1 MCAIDAR
8 AFFKLSCNRIELDA
22 CLGLDPESLTRRKLE
37 GDSTMKERPPA
48 SRTSLYRE
56 WPRYEAANE
65 GFRNYW
71 YPVLESRKFGKAPK
85 AVRVVGESIVLVRD
99 GDKVHALHN
108 RCPHRGVPL
117 SAGRREFPG
126 TISCIYHGWTY
137 RLASGELVAAL
148 TDGPDSP
155 ICGKAGVRVK
165 TYPVEERAGIVW
177 VYVGDLAP
185 PPVEE
190 DVPAEFL
197 TPEAVVIP
205 MIELRKGDWRYAM
218 KNAVDEAHARY
229 LHRRTPFAFFR
240 LFPAYQTDVRMVP
253 TEDGKWLHRQSKPV
267 FGPHTY
273 PGLGVWPRDGFWRK
287 AGGQVIVGMARL
299 PGVFYIGHK
308 NWHDYQFF
316 TPVDAEHHLMC
327 QIAVRH
333 TKGLGALWWKLR
345 VWSYIRL
352 FHRIMLNRWEDGFI
366 VEAMDCP
373 PERLFRPDIAIVAW
387 RRWCEINARGIGIGD
402 AAPAKGAETATATK
416 PAADDP
422 ALRELT

>member
-1 MCAIDAR
+1 
-8 AFFKLSCNRIELDA
+8 
-22 CLGLDPESLTRRKLE
+22 
-37 GDSTMKERPPA
+37 MKERPPA
-48 SRTSLYRE
+48 SRTSLYRS
-56 WPRYEAANE
+56 WPRYEAANQ

-71 YPVLESRKFGKAPK
+71 YPVFESRRLKKAPK
-85 AVRVVGESIVLVRD
+85 AVKVLGEKIVLMRD
-99 GDKVHALHN
+99 GDKVRALN
-108 RCPHRGVPL
+108 DRCPHRGVPL

-137 RLASGELVAAL
+137 KLESGELVAAL

-165 TYPVEERAGIVW
+165 TYPVEDRAGIIW
-177 VYVGDLAP
+177 IYVGELP
-185 PPVEE
+185 PPPLEE

-197 TPEAVVIP
+197 TAEATVIP

-218 KNAVDEAHARY
+218 ENAVDEAHARY

-240 LFPAYQTDVRMVP
+240 QFPAYQTDVRMVP
-253 TEDGKWLHRQSKPV
+253 SEDGKWLRRFSKPV
-267 FGPHTY
+267 FGPHEY
-273 PGLGVWPRDGFWRK
+273 PGVGVWPRDGFWRK

-316 TPVDAEHHLMC
+316 TPVDENHHLMC
-327 QIAVRH
+327 QIAVQQTTGWR
-333 TKGLGALWWKLR
+333 ALKFKLR

-352 FHRIMLNRWEDGFI
+352 FHRIMLNRLEDGFI

-373 PERLFRPDIAIVAW
+373 PERLFRPDVAIVAW
-387 RRWCEINARGIGIGD
+387 RRWCELHARGVGELDPRAVAAGAAD
-402 AAPAKGAETATATK
+402 AADRVPADEPATA
-416 PAADDP
+416 P
-422 ALRELT
+422 LS